1 MKNPEERP
9 AEQAHQ
15 GASGGQTGT
24 VQARNPSQNGKRNSR
39 KEAVAE
45 VGNARNAS
53 DSGRPKAQND
63 VEDKGSKSQ
72 RKRARRRSRGK
83 AAHRLEA
90 SVQKPPAAEAIT
102 AEAKS
107 SGKISNRRRRA
118 RKKKQARQQGDQV
131 VRATD
136 NAAKMSHDAPRR
148 EGHQPTSS
156 QAKRKNGAAATS
168 RPAYG
173 GEAPLYAA
181 LDLGTNNC
189 RLLIASPTRPGQFR
203 VVDAFS
209 RIVRLGEGLSATG
222 KLSDSAMQRAIDALK
237 ICRDKLNGRKIRR
250 ARLIATEACRSAS
263 NGEAFLA
270 RVHEETGLDLEI
282 VDRQTEARL
291 AVSGCGTL
299 VARETDAIVLFDIG
313 GGSSEIALIDV
324 SQRRSPRL
332 AEHITAWTSLP
343 VGVVTLA
350 ERFGGRHVTA
360 ESFEAMVGHVTE
372 LLSGFAERHCLGN
385 LATSPRFHLLG
396 TSGTVTTLAG
406 IHLGLERYD
415 RRRVDGMWMGAD
427 DVTQMTSRLLSW
439 DFDARVA
446 NPCIGADRADLV
458 LAGCAILDAIRKVW
472 PSEKLLVADRGLRE
486 GILTEL
492 MSRDGAWRHNRAPG
506 ARNRH

>member
-9 AEQAHQ
+9 AETAHQ
-15 GASGGQTGT
+15 GASGGQSGNIH
-24 VQARNPSQNGKRNSR
+24 ARNPSRNGKRKPR
-39 KEAVAE
+39 KQAVADI
-45 VGNARNAS
+45 GNASGAA
-53 DSGRPKAQND
+53 DSGRPQA
-63 VEDKGSKSQ
+63 EDKGSQSP
-72 RKRARRRSRGK
+72 RKRARRRNRGK
-83 AAHRLEA
+83 MAQRADVPVATPAVTETVA
-90 SVQKPPAAEAIT
+90 NDAKP
-102 AEAKS
+102 
-107 SGKISNRRRRA
+107 SGKVSNRRRRA
-118 RKKKQARQQGDQV
+118 RKKKQARQQTGQTPGV
-131 VRATD
+131 AE
-136 NAAKMSHDAPRR
+136 NAVKVQHGKPPHK
-148 EGHQPTSS
+148 EGHHAAA
-156 QAKRKNGAAATS
+156 QAKRANGAAQT
-168 RPAYG
+168 RHDPH
-173 GEAPLYAA
+173 EIPLYAA

-209 RIVRLGEGLSATG
+209 RIVRLGEGLGSSG
-222 KLSDSAMQRAIDALK
+222 RLGDSAMQRAVDALK
-237 ICRDKLNGRKIRR
+237 ICRDKLASRKIRR
-250 ARLIATEACRSAS
+250 SRLIATEACRAAE
-263 NGEAFLA
+263 NGEEFLA
-270 RVHEETGLDLEI
+270 RVHEETGLELEI

-299 VARETDAIVLFDIG
+299 VSRETDAVVLFDIG

-350 ERFGGRHVTA
+350 ERFGGRNVTQQSFDAMVDHVT
-360 ESFEAMVGHVTE
+360 G
-372 LLSGFAERHCLGN
+372 LLSHFAERHCLGK
-385 LATSPRFHLLG
+385 LTASPRFHLLG

-427 DVTQMTSRLLSW
+427 DVTQMTNRLLSW
-439 DFDARVA
+439 DFEERVA

-458 LAGCAILDAIRKVW
+458 LAGCAILDAIRNVW

-492 MSRDGAWRHNRAPG
+492 MSRDGAWRHNRAQSV
-506 ARNRH
+506 RNRH